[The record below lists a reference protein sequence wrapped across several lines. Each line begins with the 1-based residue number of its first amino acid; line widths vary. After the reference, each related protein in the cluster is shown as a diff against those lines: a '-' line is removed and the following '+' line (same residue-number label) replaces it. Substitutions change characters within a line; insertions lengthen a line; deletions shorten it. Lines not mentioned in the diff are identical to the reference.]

1 MHTAPFAAR
10 PASPSSSWPATA
22 AASAQGGI
30 TEAPDK
36 TRGATKQ
43 PDTGE
48 VHSVTGP
55 STTSVA
61 PEEDAQGARQG
72 EGRLGGGV
80 AVTSGRGRRRPGQ
93 FARRSAQ

>member
-1 MHTAPFAAR
+1 MHNGSRRRRAGLALVLALAA
-10 PASPSSSWPATA
+10 A

-36 TRGATKQ
+36 TKGATKQ

-55 STTSVA
+55 STTSLSPRKTHKA
-61 PEEDAQGARQG
+61 TAKAK
-72 EGRLGGGV
+72 
-80 AVTSGRGRRRPGQ
+80 A
-93 FARRSAQ
+93 ASAAASK

>member
-1 MHTAPFAAR
+1 MHTATFARQAGV
-10 PASPSSSWPATA
+10 ALIFLAGMA

-36 TRGATKQ
+36 TKGATKQ

-55 STTSVA
+55 STTSLSPKKTHKAA
-61 PEEDAQGARQG
+61 PKAKA
-72 EGRLGGGV
+72 
-80 AVTSGRGRRRPGQ
+80 A
-93 FARRSAQ
+93 SAAASK

>member
-1 MHTAPFAAR
+1 MPTADFARRTGVVLVLLAGI
-10 PASPSSSWPATA
+10 A

-36 TRGATKQ
+36 TKGATKQ

-55 STTSVA
+55 STTSLSPKRTHRA
-61 PEEDAQGARQG
+61 KAKAK
-72 EGRLGGGV
+72 
-80 AVTSGRGRRRPGQ
+80 A
-93 FARRSAQ
+93 ASAAAST

>member
-1 MHTAPFAAR
+1 MHNGTRGHRSAFALLLAL
-10 PASPSSSWPATA
+10 AAA

-30 TEAPDK
+30 AAAPDT

-55 STTSVA
+55 STTSLSPRKTHKAIAKVKTA
-61 PEEDAQGARQG
+61 
-72 EGRLGGGV
+72 
-80 AVTSGRGRRRPGQ
+80 
-93 FARRSAQ
+93 SAAASR

>member
-1 MHTAPFAAR
+1 MHNGTHRRRVALALVLSLAA
-10 PASPSSSWPATA
+10 A

-36 TRGATKQ
+36 TKGATKQ

-55 STTSVA
+55 ATTSLSPKKKSNA
-61 PEEDAQGARQG
+61 KAKA
-72 EGRLGGGV
+72 
-80 AVTSGRGRRRPGQ
+80 ATAAASK
-93 FARRSAQ
+93 

>member
-1 MHTAPFAAR
+1 MHTATFARQAGV
-10 PASPSSSWPATA
+10 ALVLLAGMA

-36 TRGATKQ
+36 TKGATKQ

-55 STTSVA
+55 STTSLSPKKTHKAA
-61 PEEDAQGARQG
+61 PKAKA
-72 EGRLGGGV
+72 
-80 AVTSGRGRRRPGQ
+80 A
-93 FARRSAQ
+93 SAAASK